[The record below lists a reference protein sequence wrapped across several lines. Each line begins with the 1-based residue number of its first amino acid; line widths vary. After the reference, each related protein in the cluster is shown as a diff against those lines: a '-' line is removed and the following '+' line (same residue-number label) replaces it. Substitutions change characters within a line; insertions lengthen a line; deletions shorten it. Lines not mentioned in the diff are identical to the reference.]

1 MNICLIEQTKTEL
14 VTQMMVDLDLIPQYI
29 KDFEEIEK
37 MGAIAK

>member
-14 VTQMMVDLDLIPQYI
+14 VTQMTVDLDLIPQYI